1 MATNYK
7 LDSNGTGLRIAEESS
22 LKVLPGTPVWI
33 PAEPNTY
40 PDFGGEITTVARNP
54 INASRQRKKGV
65 VTDLDASGGFST
77 DLTQDNLQRL
87 LQGFFFADLRTK
99 GDLKNAP
106 GVTTL
111 TISVTAAT
119 DTFTRVGGT
128 TDLTTLFAADDLVL
142 VGGFSNSANNGLFKV
157 NTVATTNITVFA
169 ADGAETAVTLVD
181 EAATSNAWIVKVGV
195 ETAAGDLDVDM
206 TGSYPALTSTTLDF
220 TDLDLV
226 VGEWIFIG
234 GDNTATSFQ
243 TNATNNGFARV
254 RQIAANRLE
263 FDKTQATMVTEAN
276 ATELIQLFIGRC
288 LKNETGSLIT
298 RRTYQLER
306 ILGKADTTDTYD
318 QAEYVVG
325 AVPNEFSLNIAA
337 ADKVT
342 ADLAYVGVDVEQKT
356 GSEGPKSGTRPT
368 LVEADAFNTSSDFS
382 RIKLQVHSETNG
394 NPSALFAYA
403 SDITLTVNNNVVP
416 NKAIG
421 VLGAFDASAGTF
433 EVGGQLTAYFSD
445 VAAIAA
451 IRANSSVTIDAM
463 LVANNKGIAIDLP
476 LITLGDGKLNIEQDQ
491 PITLPLSMTAATAA
505 SFDTN
510 MDHTM
515 LMVFFDYLP
524 TLADA

>member
-7 LDSNGTGLRIAEESS
+7 LDSNGTGLSIAEEES

-40 PDFGGEITTVARNP
+40 PDFGGEITNVARTP

-65 VTDLDASGGFST
+65 VTDLDATGGLST
-77 DLTQDNLQRL
+77 DLTQDNLQLL

-106 GVTTL
+106 GITTMTL
-111 TISVTAAT
+111 SVTSVT

-128 TDLTTLFAADDLVL
+128 TDLTTLFA
-142 VGGFSNSANNGLFKV
+142 VGDIILTSGFANSANNGIRKV
-157 NTVATTNITVFA
+157 ATVAATTITTTL
-169 ADGAETAVTLVD
+169 ADGAGGADTTVD
-181 EAATSNAWIVKVGV
+181 ESVTSNASIVKVGV
-195 ETAAGDLDVDM
+195 ETAAGDIDVDM
-206 TGSYPALTSTTLDF
+206 TGSRPALTSTVLDF

-226 VGEWIFIG
+226 VGEWIFVG
-234 GDNTATSFQ
+234 GDNSATAFQ
-243 TNATNNGFARV
+243 INATNNGFARV
-254 RQIAANRLE
+254 RSITATRLE

-276 ATELIQLFIGRC
+276 TTELVQIFCGRC
-288 LKNETGSLIT
+288 LKNETGADIV

-306 ILGKADTTDTYD
+306 TLGKADTGDTYT

-325 AVPNEFSLNIAA
+325 AIPNEFNVNIAA

-342 ADLAYVGVDVEQKT
+342 ADLAFVGLDAEYKNGTV
-356 GSEGPKSGTRPT
+356 GPKAGTRPT

-382 RIKLQVHSETNG
+382 RIKLQVHNESDG

-403 SDITLTVNNNVVP
+403 SDISLTLTNNVVP

-421 VLGAFDASAGTF
+421 VLGAFDASVGTF
-433 EVGGQLTAYFSD
+433 EVGGSITAYFSD

-451 IRANSSVTIDAM
+451 VRANSSITIDAH
-463 LVANNKGIAIDLP
+463 LVANNAGITIDIP
-476 LITLGDGKLNIEQDQ
+476 LITLGDGKLSIEQDS
-491 PITLPLSMTAATAA
+491 PITLPLSMEAATGA
-505 SFDTN
+505 SFDSN

-524 TLADA
+524 SLADA